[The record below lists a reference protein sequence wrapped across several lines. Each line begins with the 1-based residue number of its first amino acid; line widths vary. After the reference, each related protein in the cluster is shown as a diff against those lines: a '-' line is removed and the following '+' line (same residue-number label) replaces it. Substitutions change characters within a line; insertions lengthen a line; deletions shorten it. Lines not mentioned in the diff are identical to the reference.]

1 MGLFIECGIL
11 YKEIFLHL
19 LPYTEE
25 KSLLPPSPGKRE
37 RTQRNHLQNV
47 ESYKKKKKR
56 HKHFVSRCKIH

>member
-25 KSLLPPSPGKRE
+25 KSLLPPSPGKRD

-47 ESYKKKKKR
+47 GKVEMLSINY
-56 HKHFVSRCKIH
+56 